1 MQNEAPRPLF
11 ARVPDEA
18 VGTLYAV
25 LREQCEGGSAYVPP
39 AAGADPMRELRARLK
54 TLTPAQLE
62 VEYKALR
69 RQLAGTPPTRG
80 AADPMRSLAIGGG
93 RPARGIERGP
103 TYEQMFAERVRGFG
117 R

>member
-1 MQNEAPRPLF
+1 MSDDPRPLF

-25 LREQCEGGSAYVPP
+25 LREQCEGGANYTPP
-39 AAGADPMRELRARLK
+39 PPGADPMRELRERIQQM
-54 TLTPAQLE
+54 TPAQLE

-69 RQLAGTPPTRG
+69 RHLAGTPPTRG
-80 AADPMRSLAIGGG
+80 AVDPMRGLAIGGG
-93 RPARGIERGP
+93 IRGGSVSRRPSYEQLFIER
-103 TYEQMFAERVRGFG
+103 ARGFG